1 MEQVRVG
8 ILGCGFIGGTHAKAL
23 AKVDGVEITALCDS
37 ERGKAEALARRLA
50 DDPSAPVSGAGPS
63 IHTRFGEM
71 IAGDVDAVFVCLPP
85 FAHDG
90 EVEQAAAAGKHVFI
104 EKPIALTTDAA
115 GRMVDAAEAAGI
127 VTQVGY
133 MMRFSPAIER
143 IRSLIEDGTAG
154 RPTLYQAT
162 YNCNA
167 LHAPWWRERAK
178 SGGQIFEQAIHLYD
192 LALHF
197 LGEPATVSA
206 AMANLCHQDV
216 ENYSIEDTSSAVIQ
230 FTNGAIGNL
239 NASNCAVPGEWN
251 HAFTLVCER
260 MVATLRNGSELELVF
275 TGGEEVR
282 RETATFDDDVFVAE
296 DAAFIDSVRAG
307 RPSPVPM
314 SVGRAGVRLVEAAT
328 RAAETRTV
336 VRL

>member
-1 MEQVRVG
+1 METVRVG
-8 ILGCGFIGGTHAKAL
+8 IIGCGFIGGAHAKAL

-37 ERGKAEALARRLA
+37 DRGRADALARKLA
-50 DDPSAPVSGAGPS
+50 GDPSAPVADSGPS
-63 IHTRFGEM
+63 IHGSFDEL

-85 FAHDG
+85 FAHDD

-104 EKPIALTTDAA
+104 EKPIVLTTEAA
-115 GRMVDAAEAAGI
+115 DRMVAASEAAGI

-143 IRSLIEDGTAG
+143 IRSLIDDGTAG
-154 RPTLYQAT
+154 RPTLYHAT
-162 YNCNA
+162 YSCNA
-167 LHAPWWRERAK
+167 LHAPWWREKGK
-178 SGGQIFEQAIHLYD
+178 SGGQVFEQAIHLYD
-192 LALHF
+192 MALCF

-206 AMANLCHQDV
+206 AMANLCHRDV
-216 ENYSIEDTSSAVIQ
+216 ENYTIEDTSSAVIT
-230 FTNGAIGNL
+230 FESGAIGNL
-239 NASNCAVPGEWN
+239 NATNCAVPGEWN

-275 TGGEEVR
+275 TGGDEVQ
-282 RETATFDDDVFVAE
+282 RETATFDYDVFVAE
-296 DAAFIDSVRAG
+296 DAAFIDAVRAG

-314 SVGRAGVRLVEAAT
+314 SVGRDGVRLVEAAT
-328 RAAETRTV
+328 RAAATEAV